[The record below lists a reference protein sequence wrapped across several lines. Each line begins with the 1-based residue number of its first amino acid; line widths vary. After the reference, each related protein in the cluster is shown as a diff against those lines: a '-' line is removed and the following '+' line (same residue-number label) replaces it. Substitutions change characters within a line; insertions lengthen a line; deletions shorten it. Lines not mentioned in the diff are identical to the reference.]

1 MAGCCITYCEEPAVK
16 AVQNGGVRL
25 HVCNDHGDVYEPITY
40 AKPARSPDGST
51 GTSEHYTRG
60 EQ

>member
-1 MAGCCITYCEEPAVK
+1 MAECAITYCDEPAVK

-25 HVCNDHGDVYEPITY
+25 HVCHNHGSVYDPLP
-40 AKPARSPDGST
+40 PATPKSAPDGST

-60 EQ
+60 GA